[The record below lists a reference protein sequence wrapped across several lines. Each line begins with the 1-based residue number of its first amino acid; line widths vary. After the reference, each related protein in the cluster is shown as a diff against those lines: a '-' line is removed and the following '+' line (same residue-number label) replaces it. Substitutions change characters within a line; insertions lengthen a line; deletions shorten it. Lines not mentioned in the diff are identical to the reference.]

1 MPVQYESIKKE
12 HQAVREA
19 VGMFDVSHMG
29 EFFVEGPEAL
39 DLIQYVTINDA
50 SKLSPG
56 RAQYTAMCL
65 ENGGIVDD
73 LLVYKFSD
81 KKYMMVVNAA
91 NREKDFEW
99 VSTHNHFDAEL
110 TDASDDMCLLAVQGP
125 KAVATLQK
133 LTDSDLDA
141 IKFYHFETGT
151 LAGFD
156 SIILSATGYTGES
169 GFELYF
175 DKKDADPEKL
185 WAAIMQA
192 GEEFGIEP
200 AGLGARDTLRLEMGL
215 ALYGNDITE
224 ETNPLEAR
232 LGWLT
237 KLDKGDF
244 IGREA
249 LGKIKDKGI
258 ERKLM
263 GMVIDDA
270 RSIPRHGYAV
280 CDSDG
285 HEVGVVTSGSQSIT
299 LGKGIAMGYMPV
311 SMADEGNTVQIKIRK
326 KLVEAR
332 VTKPPFIK
340 K

>member
-81 KKYMMVVNAA
+81 ERYMMVVNAA

-133 LTDSDLDA
+133 LTDRELDA

-175 DKKDADPEKL
+175 DKKDVDPEKL
-185 WAAIMQA
+185 WEAIMQA

-249 LGKIKDKGI
+249 LKEIKNNGI
-258 ERKLM
+258 DRKLM
-263 GMVIDDA
+263 GMVVDDA
-270 RSIPRHGYAV
+270 RSIPRHGYPV

-285 HEVGVVTSGSQSIT
+285 NEVGVVTSGSQSIT
-299 LGKGIAMGYMPV
+299 LGKGIAMGYIPAA
-311 SMADEGNTVQIKIRK
+311 MADEGNTVQIKIRK